1 MRYTKKNKRRAERR
15 RVAPALRCV
24 DMLTGRELDAAVQR
38 EVMDSI
44 IGWILMPNGERE
56 PVFVPR
62 RAGERDPVSSHQP
75 KWVPRYSTQSRE
87 AAALDSSIQALGLIH
102 SYERDVLG
110 TNNRPEDKCR
120 AALIAVRAARAIE
133 RLQVLAS

>member
-1 MRYTKKNKRRAERR
+1 MQS
-15 RVAPALRCV
+15 V
-24 DMLTGRELDAAVQR
+24 DALTGRELDAAVQR
-38 EVMDSI
+38 EVMNSI

-75 KWVPRYSTQSRE
+75 EWVPRYSTQSKE
-87 AAALDSSIQALGLIH
+87 AAALDGSIQALGLIDL
-102 SYERDVLG
+102 YERNVLVALA
-110 TNNRPEDKCR
+110 RPEDKCR

-133 RLQVLAS
+133 RLKVLAS

>member
-1 MRYTKKNKRRAERR
+1 MQG
-15 RVAPALRCV
+15 V
-24 DMLTGRELDAAVQR
+24 DVLTGRELDAAVQR

-75 KWVPRYSTQSRE
+75 KWVPRYSTQSKE
-87 AAALDSSIQALGLIH
+87 AAALDRSIQVLGLIDL
-102 SYERDVLG
+102 YERDVLG
-110 TNNRPEDKCR
+110 ANARPEDKCR

>member
-1 MRYTKKNKRRAERR
+1 MRYAKKNQRPAERR
-15 RVAPALRCV
+15 RVAPALQGV
-24 DMLTGRELDAAVQR
+24 DVLTGRELDAAVQR
-38 EVMDSI
+38 EVMNGI

-75 KWVPRYSTQSRE
+75 KWVPRYSTQSKE
-87 AAALDSSIQALGLIH
+87 AAALDRSIQALGLIDL
-102 SYERDVLG
+102 YERNVLG
-110 TNNRPEDKCR
+110 TNARPEDKCR

-133 RLQVLAS
+133 RLQVLVS